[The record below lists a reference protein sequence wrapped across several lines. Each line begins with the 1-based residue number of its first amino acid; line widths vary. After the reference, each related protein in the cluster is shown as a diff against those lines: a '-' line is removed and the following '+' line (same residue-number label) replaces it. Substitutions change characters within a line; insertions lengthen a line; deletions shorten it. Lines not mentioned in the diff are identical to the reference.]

1 MQFGVVP
8 KIGIPVYIKR
18 YAGNHVT
25 QCSYVVDCGNAV
37 SLHFRRAITFTLLSM
52 PLGKAE
58 THLFPRPLALAKI
71 VRLPFFYKDGFGIK

>member
-1 MQFGVVP
+1 MQFSVVP

-18 YAGNHVT
+18 YAGNRVT
-25 QCSYVVDCGNAV
+25 QCSYVVDCGNTV
-37 SLHFRRAITFTLLSM
+37 NLHFRRALAVTLLLM

-58 THLFPRPLALAKI
+58 TQLSPPLALAKI